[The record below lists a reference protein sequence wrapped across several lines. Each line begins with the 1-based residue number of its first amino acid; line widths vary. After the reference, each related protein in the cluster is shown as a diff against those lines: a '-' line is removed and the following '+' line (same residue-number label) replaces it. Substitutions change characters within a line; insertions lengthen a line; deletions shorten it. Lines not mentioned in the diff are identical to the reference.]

1 MSRADA
7 NPKVDALMLRQ
18 KSWRA
23 EFEEL
28 RRILLVKQFSEDFK
42 WVWPCYGIDDKNVV
56 LMHGFKEYCALLFF
70 NGALLADKKGVLI
83 QQTENVQARRQ
94 MRFTSVDEIKALE
107 KTIVAYVKEAAAN
120 EQAGKQYAY
129 KPTTDFAMA
138 EEFLVQLE
146 EMPGLREAFEALT
159 PGRQRGYLLRFSGA
173 KKSETR
179 AARVAEAIP
188 RIMAGLGLDD

>member
-1 MSRADA
+1 M
-7 NPKVDALMLRQ
+7 K
-18 KSWRA
+18 
-23 EFEEL
+23 
-28 RRILLVKQFSEDFK
+28 
-42 WVWPCYGIDDKNVV
+42 VV
-56 LMHGFKEYCALLFF
+56 LTKTEGYKHFGLLDD
-70 NGALLADKKGVLI
+70 L
-83 QQTENVQARRQ
+83 
-94 MRFTSVDEIKALE
+94 EIPGLE
-107 KTIVAYVKEAAAN
+107 LVPLNDRWAIVAYVKEAAAN

-179 AARVAEAIP
+179 VWVDLLRQDKWLRLVRVSGFKKTPPSQNAHRRRDAC
-188 RIMAGLGLDD
+188 